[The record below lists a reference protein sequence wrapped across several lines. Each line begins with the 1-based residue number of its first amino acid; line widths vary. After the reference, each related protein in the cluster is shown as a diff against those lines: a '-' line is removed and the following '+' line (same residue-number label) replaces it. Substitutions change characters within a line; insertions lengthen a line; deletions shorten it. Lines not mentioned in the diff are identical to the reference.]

1 MIESHVIQINF
12 VGFSFFV
19 YYKFNLK
26 KQRNGRQNTTFY
38 FTSYT
43 TKGTIFYRSIFYQP
57 CIVAQRLS
65 IEVLVYTRRVK
76 IRFPLRRKKHFYFLA
91 LVTRLSA
98 VLSSTTQ
105 HALSRKL
112 GETWGMECPNTKLPL
127 PTLRCAPAQHKTRK

>member
-1 MIESHVIQINF
+1 MVDRTPLFILLVTQQKEQYSTDQHFIM
-12 VGFSFFV
+12 
-19 YYKFNLK
+19 
-26 KQRNGRQNTTFY
+26 
-38 FTSYT
+38 
-43 TKGTIFYRSIFYQP
+43 P

-76 IRFPLRRKKHFYFLA
+76 IRFPLRTKKHFHFLA

-112 GETWGMECPNTKLPL
+112 GETWGMECTNTKLPL
-127 PTLRCAPAQHKTRK
+127 PTLRCAGYSIKLENKLQ